1 MEKTPEN
8 SQDTPEIPATED
20 TEEETKGK
28 DIFLYSDPE
37 EKEEN
42 PQKNQLINY
51 KNLISTEIKK
61 VEILDTDQKSFDLNF
76 KTILIGN
83 TGVGKSCLSLKATK
97 GIFKEDFTST
107 LGFEFFSFN
116 VKINNTIIK
125 LQIWDTCGQE
135 IYRSLIAGFY
145 RSSSL
150 AVIVYSV
157 TDKQSFEDVDI
168 WLKQVKTHGS
178 LETKIFLIGNKAD
191 LPDRVVS
198 SEEGIKCKEE
208 NGMECFME
216 TSAKTGFNAR
226 ELFVNGA
233 ISLYLEHLKY
243 MEEAKMEEKEEDNFR
258 LKDNENLKIDD
269 EGCNC

>member
-1 MEKTPEN
+1 MDSE
-8 SQDTPEIPATED
+8 
-20 TEEETKGK
+20 
-28 DIFLYSDPE
+28 
-37 EKEEN
+37 
-42 PQKNQLINY
+42 QKN
-51 KNLISTEIKK
+51 
-61 VEILDTDQKSFDLNF
+61 FDLNF

-150 AVIVYSV
+150 AIMVYSV
-157 TDKQSFEDVDI
+157 IDKQSFEDIDV
-168 WLKQVKTHGS
+168 WLKQVSTHGS
-178 LETKIFLIGNKAD
+178 PETKIFLIGNKAD
-191 LPDRVVS
+191 LPNRVVS
-198 SEEGIKCKEE
+198 AEDGIKCKEE
-208 NGMECFME
+208 NHMECFME
-216 TSAKTGFNAR
+216 TSAKTGFNTR

-233 ISLYLEHLKY
+233 ISLYLEHIKY
-243 MEEAKMEEKEEDNFR
+243 MNEEGGNNGDEKEDNFK
-258 LKDNENLKIDD
+258 LNENENLKVDD

>member
-37 EKEEN
+37 EKDD
-42 PQKNQLINY
+42 NQHNNQSINF
-51 KNLISTEIKK
+51 KNLISNEIKT
-61 VEILDTDQKSFDLNF
+61 VEILDTDQKTFDLNF

-157 TDKQSFEDVDI
+157 TDKQV
-168 WLKQVKTHGS
+168 LKM
-178 LETKIFLIGNKAD
+178 LIFG
-191 LPDRVVS
+191 
-198 SEEGIKCKEE
+198 
-208 NGMECFME
+208 
-216 TSAKTGFNAR
+216 
-226 ELFVNGA
+226 
-233 ISLYLEHLKY
+233 
-243 MEEAKMEEKEEDNFR
+243 
-258 LKDNENLKIDD
+258 
-269 EGCNC
+269 